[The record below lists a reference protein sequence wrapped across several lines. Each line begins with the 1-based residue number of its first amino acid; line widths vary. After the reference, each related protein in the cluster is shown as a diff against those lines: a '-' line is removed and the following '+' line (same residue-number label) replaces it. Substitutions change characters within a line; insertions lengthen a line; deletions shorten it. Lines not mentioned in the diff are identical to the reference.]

1 MDAGS
6 TCLAVRMGAG
16 MRLQGAGAAAAAAAR
31 RLEERVGA
39 AEGIAN
45 VRRWLLII
53 GAPGV
58 DRARAGLCCALRPRD
73 DLLSAGRWLTAG
85 CQPDTCHV

>member
-1 MDAGS
+1 
-6 TCLAVRMGAG
+6 

-53 GAPGV
+53 GAPG
-58 DRARAGLCCALRPRD
+58 
-73 DLLSAGRWLTAG
+73 GR
-85 CQPDTCHV
+85 